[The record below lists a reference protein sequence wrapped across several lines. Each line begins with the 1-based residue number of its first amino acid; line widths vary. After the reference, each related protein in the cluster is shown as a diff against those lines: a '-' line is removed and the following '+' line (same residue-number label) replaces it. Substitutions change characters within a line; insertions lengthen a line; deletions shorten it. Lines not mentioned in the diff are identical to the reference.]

1 MTLSLRGHFQNIGR
15 EKWQK
20 AKLMYFQTRLLIL
33 MDLQYLPL
41 NIEFKIYTS
50 KYMFLGYAILPD

>member
-1 MTLSLRGHFQNIGR
+1 MGRHFQNVGC

-20 AKLMYFQTRLLIL
+20 AKLRYFQTRLLIL

-41 NIEFKIYTS
+41 DIGFTIYTS
-50 KYMFLGYAILPD
+50 KYMFLGYGILLD